1 VRLVDRLLRRW
12 DGYNENLYSGAVLVM
27 SDDPSGRGKE
37 PPAAG
42 FAARARQVY
51 AGNGPVFA
59 ALFARMSLLSQAEF
73 KFQNKADQRLY
84 GNTSL
89 ALLEQPWPNGTSSDL
104 LARMEQ
110 DRSLAGNAYL
120 RKAADDLLIRMRPDT
135 VTIISEER
143 KDDLGRLYKIPVGYS
158 EDLGPLGYQGREPQY
173 YEASEVAHWGP
184 DPDPSASWRGMSWLT
199 PVIREITGDTGLTQ
213 YKIEHIRNGAMPG
226 IVLKY
231 SQKLSETAVAS
242 LKKRFAALFSGPEN
256 SGRTLVLDEGAD
268 VTVAGS
274 TLADLQ
280 FTAVQGAGVERI
292 LAASAVPAEICG
304 LTAGGTTSASAGY
317 ETAMRRMADMWARPS
332 WRSACSALE
341 PLMPHAAGN
350 AGVRLWFDVGGIAA
364 LREGE
369 LSRAQG
375 TLVRSQALAAF
386 VNAGFTRES
395 AIAAAESGDL
405 SQLKPDPNA
414 MPPGVMGRETTT
426 ARENITPNGQLAPQ
440 QGPGVIAGRPP
451 QAGLPQRLP
460 GVGHPNLPNALPA
473 GAVTMP
479 ALPNGA
485 RGPQAKR
492 DTGEGDNPFGWLYQ
506 EEG

>member
-1 VRLVDRLLRRW
+1 MRFVDRLLRRY
-12 DGYNENLYSGAVLVM
+12 DGYNEAMFSGAVLVM
-27 SDDPSGRGKE
+27 ADDPSGRGKE
-37 PPAAG
+37 PPPAG

-51 AGNGPVFA
+51 ASNGPVFA
-59 ALFARMSLLSQAEF
+59 ALFVRMSLLSQAEF
-73 KFQNKADQRLY
+73 KFQLKTDQHLY
-84 GNTSL
+84 GNTDL

-110 DRSLAGNAYL
+110 DRSIAGNAYL
-120 RKAADDLLIRMRPDT
+120 RKVSDTQLARMRPDA

-143 KDDLGRLYKIPVGYS
+143 TDDLGRMYKQPVGYS
-158 EDLGPLGYQGREPQY
+158 EDMSVYGYQGREPQF
-173 YEASEVAHWGP
+173 YEVAEVAHWAP
-184 DPDPSASWRGMSWLT
+184 DPDPMAQWRGMSWLT
-199 PVIREITGDTGLTQ
+199 PVIREVTGDDGLTR

-231 SQKLSETAVAS
+231 SQKLSEQAVSA

-256 SGRTLVLDEGAD
+256 AGKTLVLDEGAD

-274 TLADLQ
+274 TLQDLQ
-280 FTAVQGAGVERI
+280 FTALQGAGVERI
-292 LAASAVPAEICG
+292 LAAACVPAEVCG

-317 ETAMRRMADMWARPS
+317 QTAMRRLADLWARPS

-341 PLMPHAAGN
+341 PLIPHAADR
-350 AGVRLWFDVGGIAA
+350 AGVRLWFDVSGIAA

-369 LSRAQG
+369 LERAQG

-395 AIAAAESGDL
+395 AIAAADSGDL
-405 SQLKPDPNA
+405 TQLKPDPGA
-414 MPPGVMGRETTT
+414 LPPGVTGRETSTL
-426 ARENITPNGQLAPQ
+426 RESGGPNSQLAPLH
-440 QGPGVIAGRPP
+440 GPGVIAGRPP
-451 QAGLPQRLP
+451 QAGIPQRLP

-492 DTGEGDNPFGWLYQ
+492 DDGEADDS
-506 EEG
+506 